1 MRPRPTLVSLV
12 IATALT
18 AAPIA
23 PTVAVAAP
31 RAAKDAHSSSA
42 LQRAVVRS
50 VNAARARHRLPP
62 VRHQARLAR
71 AASAHSI
78 DQLRSGQPSHRSA
91 DGTSF
96 DQRLRRY
103 SSARS
108 VGETIVWLAPGQPIR
123 ARTVVR
129 MWMASPSHRRVLMDR
144 RLRRIGIG
152 ARSGTVGGYVRTVV
166 TANFSSAR

>member
-1 MRPRPTLVSLV
+1 MRPRPTLLSLF

-31 RAAKDAHSSSA
+31 RAAKDAHSSA

-62 VRHQARLAR
+62 VRHRARLAR
-71 AASAHSI
+71 AASAHST

-96 DQRLRRY
+96 GQRLRRY